1 MVKDELIAQEMSPKK
16 LQGPNEPILL
26 IHYHVYEGAKL
37 LFDELPADIKTWLP
51 WKRSAKC
58 NYLAPL

>member
-1 MVKDELIAQEMSPKK
+1 MLPKK

-26 IHYHVYEGAKL
+26 IHYLVYFEAKL
-37 LFDELPADIKTWLP
+37 LFDQLPADIKTWLRC
-51 WKRSAKC
+51 KRSAKC